1 MRHCLF
7 IPLILLSFFT
17 SVGQELKEFKEIPI
31 DLASIFVS
39 PKTIAEEV
47 ITTLDIDLT
56 RSEGFVVNKLIKNGS
71 YATRSLNTSG
81 EVILNCTANAYLN
94 KLKDLLLTNYPEV
107 KDLITVYI
115 TKDASLNAF
124 ATVNNNIYINIGLLA
139 AVENEAQLAYVMCH
153 EIMHIVNSHSIKT
166 SLEITRE
173 LSSFSAKD
181 ILVKSEVIKLHR
193 HSISRDHETESD
205 TDGLALYLQQK
216 YDAKEAL
223 NALLMLKEYSRV
235 SDIRASKELFFADAE
250 LYAKMLQNILPNDSI
265 PIEKDSA
272 IADEYLTHPLID
284 DRLKHIK
291 SEIAASKKRN
301 GTKQYLVSQASFTS
315 IHKEA
320 LTTIPSLLVDKNN
333 FIELFLSASKAY
345 QLKDKSDNNVKHL
358 CYAVQGLYLQT
369 IKSKSFGVQT
379 GSCKADSIFYDFV
392 FNTSQKE
399 VFSWAYK
406 TLKTLR
412 DDNKNVAV
420 IDEYLVALSTNMR
433 NMMNEEIAKE
443 VLNEADFKILSAI
456 SKKPHGLSMDSIDF
470 NVYPFINLP
479 KSYRKQGN
487 THMGLDRELYG
498 KTAILNLSNIKI
510 HLKKLGT
517 DAAVLTAATEA
528 LNAKAEKASLFLEED
543 HPYDVISLVPN
554 PIKYD
559 TEKYEMCVVFKKFLQ
574 RRIYFEDFEY
584 VDIYRKQVDAAM
596 KKQNVQ
602 YAMTSTNIEIKA
614 VNTSRI
620 LSLVYTGGLLITAFP
635 QVIANLVLDN
645 SRKYMLTI
653 IYDLETGDL
662 IFWDKRT
669 SMEPSTSS
677 QLYANYNN
685 ILSNFL
691 KP

>member
-272 IADEYLTHPLID
+272 IADE
-284 DRLKHIK
+284 
-291 SEIAASKKRN
+291 
-301 GTKQYLVSQASFTS
+301 
-315 IHKEA
+315 
-320 LTTIPSLLVDKNN
+320 
-333 FIELFLSASKAY
+333 
-345 QLKDKSDNNVKHL
+345 
-358 CYAVQGLYLQT
+358 
-369 IKSKSFGVQT
+369 
-379 GSCKADSIFYDFV
+379 
-392 FNTSQKE
+392 
-399 VFSWAYK
+399 
-406 TLKTLR
+406 
-412 DDNKNVAV
+412 
-420 IDEYLVALSTNMR
+420 
-433 NMMNEEIAKE
+433 
-443 VLNEADFKILSAI
+443 
-456 SKKPHGLSMDSIDF
+456 
-470 NVYPFINLP
+470 
-479 KSYRKQGN
+479 
-487 THMGLDRELYG
+487 
-498 KTAILNLSNIKI
+498 
-510 HLKKLGT
+510 
-517 DAAVLTAATEA
+517 
-528 LNAKAEKASLFLEED
+528 
-543 HPYDVISLVPN
+543 
-554 PIKYD
+554 
-559 TEKYEMCVVFKKFLQ
+559 
-574 RRIYFEDFEY
+574 
-584 VDIYRKQVDAAM
+584 
-596 KKQNVQ
+596 
-602 YAMTSTNIEIKA
+602 
-614 VNTSRI
+614 
-620 LSLVYTGGLLITAFP
+620 
-635 QVIANLVLDN
+635 
-645 SRKYMLTI
+645 
-653 IYDLETGDL
+653 
-662 IFWDKRT
+662 
-669 SMEPSTSS
+669 
-677 QLYANYNN
+677 
-685 ILSNFL
+685 
-691 KP
+691 